1 MCKIS
6 KISCLA
12 VIFFFSLI
20 FAVQA
25 KINMFPKP
33 RYIPELSFYGDSG
46 KAYKLKDFK
55 SDLLMAVVWSKRCG
69 PCISDLKH
77 LNAFAKK
84 TAGKG
89 INIIL
94 ISPAKE
100 WQTTDER
107 KTFLKRIGAGNL
119 VSYSDK
125 DSNFMKGMGILVTPT
140 VILVNKENEEAGQIT
155 GSVKWDDP
163 EVVEYMLQLK
173 KDMLKNLNQEKSA
186 D

>member
-1 MCKIS
+1 
-6 KISCLA
+6 
-12 VIFFFSLI
+12 
-20 FAVQA
+20 
-25 KINMFPKP
+25 MFPQA

-55 SDLLMAVVWSKRCG
+55 SDLLMAVVWSRRCG

-77 LNAFAKK
+77 LSAFAKK

-100 WQTTDER
+100 WKTADER
-107 KTFLKRIGAGNL
+107 KAFLKRVGAPNL

-125 DSNFMKGMGILVTPT
+125 ESNFMKGMGILVTPT
-140 VILVNKENEEAGQIT
+140 VILVNKKNQEAGQIT

-163 EVVEYMLQLK
+163 EVVQYMLNLK
-173 KDMLKNLNQEKSA
+173 KDMLKNLDQKKTANQKS
-186 D
+186 